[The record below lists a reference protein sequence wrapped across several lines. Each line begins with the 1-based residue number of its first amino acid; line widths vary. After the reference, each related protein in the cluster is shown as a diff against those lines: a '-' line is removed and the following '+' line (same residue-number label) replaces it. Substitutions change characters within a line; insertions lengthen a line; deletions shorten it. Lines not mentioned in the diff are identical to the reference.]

1 MGLDI
6 VVCIKS
12 VILTAPE
19 EQMLRT
25 EDTSEL
31 NPFDRPVLEAALRL
45 KELHGGRVTVI
56 SMGPEAS
63 LSALSEARAMGVDR
77 EILISDP
84 ALVGSDTLATST
96 ALGAGLRKLV
106 PFDLVLFG
114 VRTADSDTG
123 QVGPQTSV
131 QLGIPF
137 ISMVKSLE
145 WQKDVFRV
153 ERVADHFLEEY
164 EVATPAAFTIHPGAF
179 QPRDMGLSGI
189 GRAFESERVERWNL
203 ADLGLMPERVGDA
216 GSPTR
221 VLSMKR
227 IKETKKCEFLK
238 GNAREQADELM
249 KRLSDSGAI
258 GA

>member
-12 VILTAPE
+12 VILAAPE
-19 EQMLRT
+19 EQVLRT

-45 KELHGGRVTVI
+45 KEFHGGRVTAI
-56 SMGPEAS
+56 SMGPETS

-77 EILISDP
+77 EILICDP
-84 ALVGSDTLATST
+84 ALAGSDTLATST
-96 ALGAGLRKLV
+96 ALGAGLQKLV

-137 ISMVKSLE
+137 ISMVFIMK

-153 ERVADHFLEEY
+153 ERVADHFLKNMKSQRLRHLRSIP
-164 EVATPAAFTIHPGAF
+164 VLLSLGTWGFQGLAGHLSQSGSNAGAWRIWGLCRNGWVMRVPPPGCF
-179 QPRDMGLSGI
+179 P
-189 GRAFESERVERWNL
+189 
-203 ADLGLMPERVGDA
+203 
-216 GSPTR
+216 
-221 VLSMKR
+221 
-227 IKETKKCEFLK
+227 
-238 GNAREQADELM
+238 
-249 KRLSDSGAI
+249 
-258 GA
+258 

>member
-1 MGLDI
+1 MGFHI

-12 VILTAPE
+12 VILAAPE
-19 EQMLRT
+19 EQVLRT

-45 KELHGGRVTVI
+45 KEFHGGSVTAI

-77 EILISDP
+77 EILISDQ
-84 ALVGSDTLATST
+84 ALAGSDTLATST
-96 ALGAGLRKLV
+96 ALGAGLQKLV
-106 PFDLVLFG
+106 PFDLVFFG

-137 ISMVKSLE
+137 ISMVQSME
-145 WQKDVFRV
+145 WQKEAFRV
-153 ERVADHFLEEY
+153 KRVADHFVEEY
-164 EVATPAAFTIHPGAF
+164 EVSTPVAFTIHPAAF
-179 QPRDMGLSGI
+179 TPRDLGLSGI

-203 ADLGLMPERVGDA
+203 GDLGLMPEQVGDA

-227 IKETKKCEFLK
+227 VKETKKCEFLK
-238 GNAREQADELM
+238 GDAREQANELM